1 MLTHLKRPRS
11 FPRYAISIRQPW
23 AELILRREK
32 SAEFRLWRLPERY
45 WNQWLWLHTPAVMG
59 RKEKEAASRIFGPL
73 TLPLGGFV
81 GRVRFGRPLW
91 DKTPNEGK
99 PYIAWPCCWYW
110 PVTGA
115 ERTSF
120 TPARGKQRIF
130 AVELF
135 GDETWD

>member
-59 RKEKEAASRIFGPL
+59 RKEKEAAEHILRICCDALNAENRKYITGHKE
-73 TLPLGGFV
+73 GGK
-81 GRVRFGRPLW
+81 
-91 DKTPNEGK
+91 D
-99 PYIAWPCCWYW
+99 A
-110 PVTGA
+110 
-115 ERTSF
+115 
-120 TPARGKQRIF
+120 
-130 AVELF
+130 
-135 GDETWD
+135 